1 MHADTIQKIR
11 HPHTFGVEST
21 ANESK
26 TLRVIILTAI
36 TMAIEIITGMVT
48 GSMALLADGWHMGT
62 HTFAL
67 GITYF
72 AYVMAR
78 KFADSPQFGFGTGK
92 FGVLAGYT
100 STLFLGATALYMIIE
115 SLNRFVN
122 PVDIAFNE
130 AIFVAVLGLGVNMA
144 SIWMLHEKHHD
155 HHTHDGHHHHEHDHG
170 HEHGHDHN
178 LRAAYLHVVTDALTS
193 VLAIVALVAGK
204 FLGWGFLD
212 PVMGIVGGIL
222 IAKWAWELLRS
233 TALILLD
240 GNWDT
245 EVQKD
250 IVAAIESDGDSVV
263 SDLHLWPVD
272 SNALAAAMT
281 VVSRERRSPS
291 EYFARIAHIAKVK
304 HMTIETHV
312 CTDPQCACA
321 KD

>member
-1 MHADTIQKIR
+1 MHTNTIEKIS
-11 HPHTFGVEST
+11 HPHAFGIDST

-26 TLRVIILTAI
+26 TLRVIILTGI
-36 TMAIEIITGMVT
+36 TMAIEIITGMLT

-78 KFADSPQFGFGTGK
+78 KFSDAPQFGFGTGK

-100 STLFLGATALYMIIE
+100 STLFLGATALYMIVE
-115 SLNRFVN
+115 SLDRFVH
-122 PVDIAFNE
+122 PVNIAFNE
-130 AIFVAVLGLGVNMA
+130 AIFVAVFGLAINVA
-144 SIWMLHEKHHD
+144 SIWMLHDRHHD
-155 HHTHDGHHHHEHDHG
+155 HHAHDGHHHHEHE
-170 HEHGHDHN
+170 HEHDHN

-204 FLGWGFLD
+204 YWGWRFLD

-222 IAKWAWELLRS
+222 IAKWAWGLLKS
-233 TALILLD
+233 SAMILLD

-245 EVQKD
+245 AVQKD
-250 IVAAIESDGDSVV
+250 IRRAIESDGDSVV

-281 VVSRERRSPS
+281 VVSRERRSPA
-291 EYFARIAHIAKVK
+291 EYFSRMAHISKVK

-312 CTDPQCACA
+312 CADPHCDCTQ
-321 KD
+321 D